1 MDRVAATTELLKYPQ
16 QNHLIVSFRYI
27 DKLLSDVEQMVDCAA
42 SNCLFP
48 RFVPD
53 LNFEEARELLGFIK
67 QFREKM
73 RDSLERLAGAIP
85 PAQITASHAIETNL
99 DYVDVAVTEIRSH
112 HMRAY
117 GEISPETAGVLDSV
131 ADELQQSLRAL
142 IEKMRQ
148 RSSGRR

>member
-1 MDRVAATTELLKYPQ
+1 MDRVAATTELKYPQ

-48 RFVPD
+48 RFLPD
-53 LNFEEARELLGFIK
+53 LDPEEAREIFDFIK

-85 PAQITASHAIETNL
+85 AAQITASHAIETNL
-99 DYVDVAVTEIRSH
+99 DFVDVAVTEIRSH
-112 HMRAY
+112 HMHAY
-117 GEISPETAGVLDSV
+117 GETTPEAAKVLDSI
-131 ADELQQSLRAL
+131 ADELQQILRAL
-142 IEKMRQ
+142 LEKMRQ
-148 RSSGRR
+148 RSSGRQ